1 LVARY
6 TAVIEYSKCVAVT
19 ARAGD
24 LFTVGVFLASFAVL
38 DSAVETG
45 VAFQVVG
52 IGAVLATDGV
62 VSWDGVVAKVA
73 VGYLCCA
80 GGAGGG

>member
-6 TAVIEYSKCVAVT
+6 AAVIEYSKCVAV
-19 ARAGD
+19 AASAGD
-24 LFTVGVFLASFAVL
+24 LLTVGVFLASFAVL

-52 IGAVLATDGV
+52 IGAVLAADGV
-62 VSWDGVVAKVA
+62 VSWDGVVA
-73 VGYLCCA
+73 
-80 GGAGGG
+80 